1 MIINGKYYLPPP
13 KDFSDFKEIFE
24 VLVAAGAG
32 RPVDKDGVADG
43 PWTPELLADAIS
55 GLAQNDSGVE
65 LRTVQLWFQENDRG
79 ISRDNIR
86 WLARVFGCGD
96 SDATSEWQAELA
108 AAHRRLIARRK
119 TKRMHPRSGV
129 DQIKTP
135 TETTETELVGQ
146 KANKSETKDKR
157 RFNLAQRAEAA
168 FSNRSKLNLPA
179 SVWAGCVTLGI
190 VAYVMGVHSVTY
202 SPKDGLEKQ
211 VGFFWAPNWTLL
223 ELVILPLFLL
233 NVVELLAYWK
243 HRRILLAIR
252 DIPSAPVDDGW
263 ARRVDSFTVSH
274 WAVLFIC
281 VFIVFALQWSGVH
294 LRALLSRDVGDL
306 MVDWNLIALVR
317 PEIISVTEAIF
328 LSMLAFMYTAAICY
342 LFLTGLVLMFT
353 VAQDFKEVCELRG
366 QQPQGGDANQIAEAG
381 KTLMHYIFRCTILG
395 IWIATCIKLQATF
408 LLSDAENIL
417 KWLIADASFALTI
430 SDEPS
435 GFLEQRAL
443 AHFTSFLLLFSTC
456 CVFSFGYVQ
465 ILRTLESG
473 THSNSGSQTI
483 GFSSFPTRTMLGIVG
498 LLIANFLLIGQA
510 SGFSLLLIVSV
521 LLSTTSL
528 LNPVFGHKQ
537 PARDA
542 KGSF

>member
-1 MIINGKYYLPPP
+1 
-13 KDFSDFKEIFE
+13 
-24 VLVAAGAG
+24 
-32 RPVDKDGVADG
+32 
-43 PWTPELLADAIS
+43 
-55 GLAQNDSGVE
+55 
-65 LRTVQLWFQENDRG
+65 
-79 ISRDNIR
+79 
-86 WLARVFGCGD
+86 
-96 SDATSEWQAELA
+96 
-108 AAHRRLIARRK
+108 
-119 TKRMHPRSGV
+119 MHPRSGV

-146 KANKSETKDKR
+146 KANKSETKDER

-223 ELVILPLFLL
+223 ELVLLPLFLL

-263 ARRVDSFTVSH
+263 VRRVDSFAVSH

-328 LSMLAFMYTAAICY
+328 LSLLAFMYTAAICY

-353 VAQDFKEVCELRG
+353 VAQDFKEICETPGHHLHS
-366 QQPQGGDANQIAEAG
+366 ANNNLVAEVG
-381 KTLMHYIFRCTILG
+381 KTLMHYFFRCTILG
-395 IWIATCIKLQATF
+395 IWIAMCIKLQATF
-408 LLSDAENIL
+408 LLSDGENIL
-417 KWLIADASFALTI
+417 KWLIKDASFALGI
-430 SDEPS
+430 SNDPN
-435 GFLEQRAL
+435 GLLEQRAL
-443 AHFTSFLLLFSTC
+443 AHFTSFLLMFSTSF
-456 CVFSFGYVQ
+456 VFFFGYVQ
-465 ILRTLESG
+465 ISRTLESG
-473 THSNSGSQTI
+473 THSTSGSQTI
-483 GFSSFPTRTMLGIVG
+483 RLSPFPSRTLLGIVG
-498 LLIANFLLIGQA
+498 LLIANFLLIGQT
-510 SGFSLLLIVSV
+510 SGFSLLLVISI
-521 LLSTTSL
+521 LLSTLSL
-528 LNPVFGHKQ
+528 LNPVFGREQ
-537 PARDA
+537 PATDVEGRI
-542 KGSF
+542 